1 MSFNFWEADVFTKG
15 MEQGIERG
23 SNQKAEQLLN
33 ALLLQQATKYS
44 ALAKAFEMSK
54 DKIVAQA
61 NALGVFN
68 SDLNV

>member
-23 SNQKAEQLLN
+23 SKQKAEQLLN

-44 ALAKAFEMSK
+44 ALAKAFEMKLSILVDTFFTRK
-54 DKIVAQA
+54 LFYATA
-61 NALGVFN
+61 
-68 SDLNV
+68 